1 MNLVF
6 LSPHFPPNYHLFCVR
21 LKDMGVNVLGI
32 ADAPYEELNEE
43 LKSSLTEYYKV
54 DNMEDYDQILKAVGF
69 FTHKYGKID
78 RVESHN
84 EHWLEIEARLR
95 SDFNMFGI
103 NSAAVDHIKLKS
115 LMKKKFKGAG
125 LSVAQGKVVKDIKE
139 AESFIKKV
147 SYPVIAKPDK
157 GVGASNTYKIHNR
170 QELEDFFAK
179 KTPVDYIMEEF
190 VEGNIYTFDGL
201 TDREGNIVF
210 YTSHTYGQ
218 GVMESVHE
226 DNDMYYYSFRE
237 IPADLE
243 DAGFKIVK
251 AFNVKEKFFHFEF
264 FRKKDGNGII
274 PLEVNIRPPGGLTTD
289 MFNFACDIDVYKA
302 WAEIIATGKLSF
314 EYSRKFHCCYIGR
327 KYSKNYTYTHDE
339 VIDKYKELIVLHKE
353 MPPLFHIMGNY
364 AYLVRHEDFNVIKEA
379 IDFILMKSY

>member
-21 LKDMGVNVLGI
+21 LKEMGVNVLGI
-32 ADAPYEELNEE
+32 ADAPYEELNDE

-54 DNMEDYDQILKAVGF
+54 DNMEDYDQVLKAVGF

-84 EHWLEIEARLR
+84 EHWLETEARLR

-103 NSAAVDHIKLKS
+103 NSEAVSHIKLKS
-115 LMKKKFKGAG
+115 LMKEKFKGAG
-125 LSVAQGKVVKDIKE
+125 LTVAKGKVVKDIKE
-139 AESFIKKV
+139 AEGFIKKV

-157 GVGASNTYKIHNR
+157 GVGASNTYKINNIE
-170 QELEDFFAK
+170 ELDDFFAK
-179 KTPVDYIMEEF
+179 KTPEDYIMEEF
-190 VEGNIYTFDGL
+190 IEGTIFTFDGL
-201 TDREGNIVF
+201 TDRDGNIVF

-218 GVMESVHE
+218 NVMESVHE

-264 FRKKDGNGII
+264 FRKKNGNGIV

-327 KYSKNYTYTHDE
+327 KYNKSYKYSHDE
-339 VIDKYKELIVLHKE
+339 VIDKYKDLIVLHKE

-364 AYLVRHEDFNVIKEA
+364 AYLVRNEDFNVIKEA
-379 IDFILMKSY
+379 IDFILMKN

>member
-6 LSPHFPPNYHLFCVR
+6 LSPNFPPNYHLFCVR

-32 ADAPYEELNEE
+32 ADAPYEELNDE

-54 DNMEDYDQILKAVGF
+54 DNMEDYDQVLKAVGF

-84 EHWLEIEARLR
+84 EHWLETEAKLR

-125 LSVAQGKVVKDIKE
+125 LPVAQGKIFKDIKD

-147 SYPVIAKPDK
+147 YYPVIAKPDK

-190 VEGNIYTFDGL
+190 IDGNIFTFDGL
-201 TDREGNIVF
+201 TDRDGNIVF

-243 DAGFKIVK
+243 DAGFRIVK

-264 FRKKDGNGII
+264 FRKKGDNSIV

-302 WAEIIATGKLSF
+302 WAEIIAFGKLSF
-314 EYSRKFHCCYIGR
+314 DYSRKFHCCYIGR
-327 KYSKNYTYTHDE
+327 KYSKNYKHTHDE
-339 VIDKYKELIVLHKE
+339 VIDKYKDLIVLHKE

-379 IDFILMKSY
+379 IDFILMKN